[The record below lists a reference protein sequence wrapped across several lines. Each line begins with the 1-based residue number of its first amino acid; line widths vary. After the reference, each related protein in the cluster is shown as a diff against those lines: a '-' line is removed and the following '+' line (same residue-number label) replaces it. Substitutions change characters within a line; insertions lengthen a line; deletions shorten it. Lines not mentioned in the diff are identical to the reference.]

1 MEKAMKQAH
10 LKFFDPVFLKL
21 QNILKS
27 LETYR
32 KDEMSLGKAAKEGG
46 EGKADE
52 LENLYRM

>member
-1 MEKAMKQAH
+1 MKQAH